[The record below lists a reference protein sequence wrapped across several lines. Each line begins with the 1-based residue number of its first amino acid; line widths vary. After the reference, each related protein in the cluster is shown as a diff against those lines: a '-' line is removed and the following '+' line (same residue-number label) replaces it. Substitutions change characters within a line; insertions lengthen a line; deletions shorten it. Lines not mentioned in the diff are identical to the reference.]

1 MTTTQITSRLLFTG
15 AFAIYG
21 AISVAISAQAQPA
34 SPSASVAAAKSFLP
48 ASVKAAP
55 NLKCTLHAPGSAPA
69 SGLTVFTDA
78 DGYARFHAVRAGSG
92 GQSKMLTCSDEAG
105 RTSSYSV
112 DLGSD
117 ATFVD
122 RPHDIASEPGIDRP
136 ALTGDPLSYTQTE
149 LSQRGYGLRP
159 KPSDP
164 TYPVWVEAATKS
176 GRMLYARKPDK
187 HIHGPHTVSNGTA
200 PPWVGSVM
208 TGAAPYS
215 SITSTFEVPRA
226 IPGADGTT
234 STEASLWPGL
244 GGFNTGS
251 GLIQAGVT
259 LYTTP
264 TTAAYGTWREYCCG
278 DGDSN
283 GYGGNFTPAPGDKIL
298 AQAWYCD
305 ANGQVSIS
313 GGYGCSYLYDFR
325 SGAVFSCTAP
335 RGSPGSQPCWSVQ
348 ALPLCSA
355 NPSAPGCMTLGAS
368 AEFILEN
375 QSPQL
380 SPPMDQFPMFTPT
393 LAMSGTA
400 TTSTGISTV
409 DVDPNV
415 ILLTD
420 YPHRLPHLTVALT
433 GIGTTSITA
442 DTWNNFVLAP
452 PGRADIGAHVAALSR
467 QQNTM
472 EIFWIGSDGSVQD
485 AFWYEGSSWQQFQLA
500 PSGSAAPTSKIT
512 AVSRIPNSM
521 EVFWIAPNGS
531 VQDAFWY
538 DGSPWKRFELAPAG
552 SASSSGG
559 ITAVSRIPTSMEV
572 FWIAPNGSVQ
582 DAFWYDGSPWKQ
594 FELSPAGSA
603 SNSGGITAVSRI
615 PGSMETF
622 WIALNGSVQDA
633 FWYDGSPWNQFE
645 LAPANSAS
653 VTGAITSVSRKPET
667 MEVFWTAANGSVQD
681 AFWYSGAT
689 WNRFELAPPGS
700 ASANGGIKAVARRPE
715 TMEVWW
721 TGANGSIQDAFWYEN
736 STWKRFDLAPGGR
749 AATGAGVAAVSR
761 IPSSMEV
768 WWIGADRSV
777 QDNYYYDD

>member
-1 MTTTQITSRLLFTG
+1 MKDTQIKSRLLFAST
-15 AFAIYG
+15 FAVYFSI
-21 AISVAISAQAQPA
+21 AVDISVQAQPTN
-34 SPSASVAAAKSFLP
+34 PPASVAAAKRFLP
-48 ASVKAAP
+48 AAVKAAP
-55 NLKCTLHAPGSAPA
+55 NLKCKLHSPGSEPD
-69 SGLTVFTDA
+69 SGLNIFTDA
-78 DGYARFHAVRAGSG
+78 DGFARFHAVRAGSG
-92 GQSKMLTCSDEAG
+92 GESKILTCSDEAG

-122 RPHDIASEPGIDRP
+122 RPHDIASEPGIARP
-136 ALTGDPLSYTQTE
+136 ALTGDPLGYTQAE

-164 TYPVWVEAATKS
+164 SYPIWLEAATKS

-187 HIHGPHTVSNGTA
+187 HFHGPHTVTNGTA
-200 PPWVGSVM
+200 APWVGSVM
-208 TGAAPYS
+208 TGAAPYT

-226 IPGADGTT
+226 VPGADGTT
-234 STEASLWPGL
+234 STLASLWPGL

-305 ANGQVSIS
+305 ANGQVSIA
-313 GGYGCSYLYDFR
+313 GGYGCSYLYDFK
-325 SGAVFSCTAP
+325 SGAVFNCTVP
-335 RGSPGSQPCWSVQ
+335 KGSPGSQPCWSVQ

-355 NPSAPGCMTLGAS
+355 NPRAPNCMTLGTS

-393 LAMSGTA
+393 IAMSGTA
-400 TTSTGISTV
+400 TSSTGVSTV
-409 DVDPNV
+409 DVDRNV
-415 ILLTD
+415 TVLTD

-433 GIGTTSITA
+433 GIGTTSISA

-452 PGRADIGAHVAALSR
+452 SDGAGIGAHIAALSR
-467 QQNTM
+467 QNNTM
-472 EIFWIGSDGSVQD
+472 EVFWIGSDGSVQD
-485 AFWYEGSSWQQFQLA
+485 AFWYEGSSWQKFQLA
-500 PSGSAAPTSKIT
+500 PPGSAAPTSKIV

-552 SASSSGG
+552 AASNSGG
-559 ITAVSRIPTSMEV
+559 ITAVSRIPTSMEI

-582 DAFWYDGSPWKQ
+582 DAFWYDGSPWK
-594 FELSPAGSA
+594 
-603 SNSGGITAVSRI
+603 R
-615 PGSMETF
+615 
-622 WIALNGSVQDA
+622 
-633 FWYDGSPWNQFE
+633 FE

-681 AFWYSGAT
+681 AFWYSGAN
-689 WNRFELAPPGS
+689 WNHFELAAPGS
-700 ASANGGIKAVARRPE
+700 ASTNGDIKAVARRPE
-715 TMEVWW
+715 TMELWW
-721 TGANGSIQDAFWYEN
+721 TGANGSIQDAFWYEK
-736 STWKRFDLAPGGR
+736 STWKRFDLVPGGR
-749 AATGAGVAAVSR
+749 AATGGGIAAVSR
-761 IPSSMEV
+761 IPSSMEI

-777 QDNYYYDD
+777 QDNYYYDN